1 MGCVSTVAEIR
12 VMLQL
17 LLIDKK
23 FQEVHPLLNQA
34 GHLVDGWQGSQF
46 QKEYLKVFFLVLQV
60 RSLYAVSTLTLLS
73 LSLSPWL
80 WPASELC
87 RPSDRRFLAK

>member
-1 MGCVSTVAEIR
+1 
-12 VMLQL
+12 MLQL

-34 GHLVDGWQGSQF
+34 GHLVDGWQGNQF

-60 RSLYAVSTLTLLS
+60 SSLCVVFTLLQFHPFMKEIPNVS
-73 LSLSPWL
+73 GVAW
-80 WPASELC
+80 
-87 RPSDRRFLAK
+87 F

>member
-1 MGCVSTVAEIR
+1 
-12 VMLQL
+12 MLQL

-34 GHLVDGWQGSQF
+34 GHLVDGWQGNQF

-60 RSLYAVSTLTLLS
+60 SSL
-73 LSLSPWL
+73 
-80 WPASELC
+80 
-87 RPSDRRFLAK
+87 

>member
-1 MGCVSTVAEIR
+1 
-12 VMLQL
+12 MLQL

-34 GHLVDGWQGSQF
+34 GHLVDGWQGNQF

-60 RSLYAVSTLTLLS
+60 SSLCVVLTFLQLHTFTKEIRDVSRVVWFEHAVYVLEVT
-73 LSLSPWL
+73 
-80 WPASELC
+80 
-87 RPSDRRFLAK
+87 R